1 MHTLKNLRASI
12 QWSRYIAGI
21 VLEGL
26 HEGGATYE
34 LVATIIRDLDR
45 AIERLSAEI
54 VTLAR
59 HGESA

>member
-1 MHTLKNLRASI
+1 MHTLKSLRASI

-21 VLEGL
+21 ILEGL
-26 HEGGATYE
+26 PEGATHE

>member
-1 MHTLKNLRASI
+1 MHTLKSLRASI
-12 QWSRYIAGI
+12 QWSRYTAGI
-21 VLEGL
+21 ILEGL
-26 HEGGATYE
+26 PEGATRE
-34 LVATIIRDLDR
+34 LVETIIRDLDR